1 MKYRIEFSETQNED
15 IVLIAREKS
24 PTLLKIEAILSESER
39 TVFGYA
45 EDRVVRLAIA
55 QITAFTV
62 EDAKVY
68 ALTAEGKFRVKD
80 RLYRLEEVFAD
91 TFVKINQSCLVNIA
105 HIERFDATIGG
116 ALSVTLKGGYRD
128 YISRRQLRTVKGRIG
143 F

>member
-128 YISRRQLRTVKGRIG
+128 YISRRQLRTVKERIG

>member
-24 PTLLKIEAILSESER
+24 PTLLKIEAIFSESER
-39 TVFGYA
+39 TVFGYE

-128 YISRRQLRTVKGRIG
+128 YISRRQLRTVKERIG